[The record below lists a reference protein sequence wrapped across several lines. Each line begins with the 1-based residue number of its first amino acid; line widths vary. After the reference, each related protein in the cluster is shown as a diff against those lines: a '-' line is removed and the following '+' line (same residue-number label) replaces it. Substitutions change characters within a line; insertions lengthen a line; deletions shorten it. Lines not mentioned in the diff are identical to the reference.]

1 MVCAH
6 ASGMGVKVFM
16 SVMVFPSVF
25 PSGIW
30 AYSQPAYAPLS
41 EMA

>member
-6 ASGMGVKVFM
+6 ASGVGVKVFM
-16 SVMVFPSVF
+16 SVMVF